1 METCLFLPVLIETV
15 CLLKCITWKGFLLM
29 LGPIDLYETEYYCAL
44 FVEITSCIML
54 KQVLKL
60 GYRIVMT
67 CGKELRTRCKNI
79 VLKQNFKI

>member
-1 METCLFLPVLIETV
+1 
-15 CLLKCITWKGFLLM
+15 M

-54 KQVLKL
+54 KQLLKL

-67 CGKELRTRCKNI
+67 CGNELRIRRTSI
-79 VLKQNFKI
+79 VLKQKL